1 MSDMNGEPPSQRPT
15 EAAPEVGEG
24 QQPPE
29 QDELGLAL
37 RMSQETEAARLER
50 LRKENHFTATES
62 TCVVTL
68 TALFPVLRKMISR
81 HLDTDAIINQ
91 LRENPDMDTGDKL
104 RLWGRLKIISVSR

>member
-29 QDELGLAL
+29 QDDLGLAL

-50 LRKENHFTATES
+50 LRKEEEEILAQ
-62 TCVVTL
+62 VL
-68 TALFPVLRKMISR
+68 ALSLQEK
-81 HLDTDAIINQ
+81 
-91 LRENPDMDTGDKL
+91 
-104 RLWGRLKIISVSR
+104 

>member
-1 MSDMNGEPPSQRPT
+1 MSDMNGEPPSQRST

-50 LRKENHFTATES
+50 LRKEEEEILAQ
-62 TCVVTL
+62 VL
-68 TALFPVLRKMISR
+68 ALSLQEK
-81 HLDTDAIINQ
+81 
-91 LRENPDMDTGDKL
+91 
-104 RLWGRLKIISVSR
+104 

>member
-1 MSDMNGEPPSQRPT
+1 MFQASMSDMNGEPPSQRPT

-50 LRKENHFTATES
+50 LRKEEEEILAQ
-62 TCVVTL
+62 VL
-68 TALFPVLRKMISR
+68 ALSLQEK
-81 HLDTDAIINQ
+81 
-91 LRENPDMDTGDKL
+91 
-104 RLWGRLKIISVSR
+104 

>member
-1 MSDMNGEPPSQRPT
+1 MSDMNGEPPSHRPA

-50 LRKENHFTATES
+50 LRKEEEEILAQ
-62 TCVVTL
+62 VL
-68 TALFPVLRKMISR
+68 ALSLQEK
-81 HLDTDAIINQ
+81 
-91 LRENPDMDTGDKL
+91 
-104 RLWGRLKIISVSR
+104 